1 MRTAIATACLFLLLA
16 PGILLAQDGGAP
28 STSPEA
34 APTTSFPVQLAQAQD
49 PAPEPAA
56 GDAPDGSTDAPESDI
71 EIDEAVA
78 AVDAETPSG
87 IDATI
92 DRIMSPVNAVLYNAV
107 FYAVPFFGTELK
119 LVVAWLVIGAIF
131 CTFYFGF
138 VNVRGV
144 GQAFRLLRGDYSDP
158 DDHGEVSHFQALTTA
173 LSGTV
178 GVGNIGAVPV
188 LIVLGGP
195 GAVFWMITAG
205 LLGMSSKFAECTL
218 GVKYRNENPDGSVSG
233 GPMYSLKKGLA
244 ELGKPGLGKFLGVF
258 FAITVV
264 FGCLGAGNMF
274 QANQAYVQFVSITG
288 GEGSFLADKG
298 WLFGMV
304 FAVVVAVVIIGGI
317 KSIARVTEKVVP
329 FMAVFYVT
337 GALVVI
343 AMNAERLPAAIA
355 SIFSNAFTP
364 EGVGGGFIGVLILG
378 FQRAAFSNEAGIG
391 SAAIAHSA
399 VRTNEPVT
407 EGLVSLLEPFI
418 DTVVICTITALV
430 ILTTVYGDPSV
441 EGLTGVGLT
450 SEAMQRNIAWFPT
463 PLAIAVILFAFSTM
477 ISWSY
482 YGLKGWTYLFGESRA
497 MDVGFKLLF
506 CLFVVIGCTIPLTSV
521 LDFSDAMLFAM
532 AIPNILG
539 IYLLAPIV
547 KREMKSYFARVK
559 SGEIRNYR
567 KELQGTVSSRTA

>member
-1 MRTAIATACLFLLLA
+1 MRQVIVSCCLLLFLSC
-16 PGILLAQDGGAP
+16 G
-28 STSPEA
+28 
-34 APTTSFPVQLAQAQD
+34 AQAQD
-49 PAPEPAA
+49 SSGELSPAQAWIDGIEVPSDTGPNSWVRGIQAPGAPQSDLEAEPDALA
-56 GDAPDGSTDAPESDI
+56 GDT
-71 EIDEAVA
+71 
-78 AVDAETPSG
+78 ETPAG
-87 IDATI
+87 IDAMV
-92 DRIMSPVNAVLYNAV
+92 DQIMTPINAVLYNAV
-107 FYAVPFFGTELK
+107 FYSVPFFGTELK

-131 CTFYFGF
+131 CTFYFRF
-138 VNVRGV
+138 INVRGV
-144 GQAFRLLRGDYSDP
+144 VQAFRLLRGDYTDP
-158 DDHGEVSHFQALTTA
+158 NDHGEVSHFQALTTA

-195 GAVFWMITAG
+195 GAVFWMIMAG

-244 ELGKPGLGKFLGVF
+244 ELGRPVLGKILGVF
-258 FAITVV
+258 FAITVI
-264 FGCLGAGNMF
+264 FGCLGGGNMF
-274 QANQAYVQFVSITG
+274 QANQAYVQFVTITG
-288 GEGSFLADKG
+288 GENSFLADKG
-298 WLFGMV
+298 WLFGLV
-304 FAVVVAVVIIGGI
+304 FAIIVGIVIVGGI

-329 FMAVFYVT
+329 FMAVFYLT
-337 GALVVI
+337 GAFVVLY
-343 AMNAERLPAAIA
+343 MNAERIPMAID
-355 SIFSNAFTP
+355 SIISNAFSP

-399 VRTNEPVT
+399 VKTNEPVT

-463 PLAIAVILFAFSTM
+463 PLAIAVVLFAFSTM

-482 YGLKGWTYLFGESRA
+482 YGLKGWTYLFGESTFA
-497 MDVGFKLLF
+497 DLSFKLMF
-506 CLFVVIGCTIPLTSV
+506 CIFVIIGCTIPLASV
-521 LDFSDAMLFAM
+521 LDFSDAMIFAM

-539 IYLLAPIV
+539 IYLLAPII
-547 KREMKSYFARVK
+547 KREMNSYFARVK
-559 SGEIRNYR
+559 SGEIRNFR
-567 KELQGTVSSRTA
+567 KSPATMIGS